1 MSMTN
6 SYYYVDDAMMKQ
18 GPFQAPRIKKW
29 FNRGL
34 LPPSL
39 LISTTPSIDES
50 WKTLLS
56 FDELTTGTQTTRRPT
71 KLTPARPIKNAARI
85 LRAQILTTQ
94 FELALLQL
102 QHDALQVVSES
113 ISQENQNYLSN
124 ANVQLVWHQQL
135 GKTKEALLTVNSKVL
150 KVHIKKI
157 EHT

>member
-6 SYYYVDDAMMKQ
+6 SYYYVDDANMKQ

-56 FDELTTGTQTTRRPT
+56 FDELTRRPT

-124 ANVQLVWHQQL
+124 ANVQLVTSAARQNKGSVADSEQ
-135 GKTKEALLTVNSKVL
+135 
-150 KVHIKKI
+150 
-157 EHT
+157 